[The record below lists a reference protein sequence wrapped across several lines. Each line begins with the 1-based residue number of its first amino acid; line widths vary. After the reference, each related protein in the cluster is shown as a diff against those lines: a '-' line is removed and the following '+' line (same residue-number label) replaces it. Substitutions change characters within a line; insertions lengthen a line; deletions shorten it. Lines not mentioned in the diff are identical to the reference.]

1 MNKSIPLLCSLALL
15 AGCAQNIGANDYAT
29 ANVNQVNVTKM
40 CKVIS
45 VRQVKVQNDDSTGAT
60 LGVIAGGV
68 AGSQIG
74 NGTVIGFKYFLFDG
88 TESRLCVQVRGFA
101 QGTLL
106 VYDRERKGALLTKI
120 DLHPDQSEWKDL
132 SSPLCKTK
140 GKRALFFKFRGK
152 GKFDMNSFSVR

>member
-1 MNKSIPLLCSLALL
+1 MNKSLPLLCSLALL

-74 NGTVIGFKYFLFDG
+74 NGSTAGVL
-88 TESRLCVQVRGFA
+88 
-101 QGTLL
+101 
-106 VYDRERKGALLTKI
+106 GALGGALVGGVAGELAEKGLTTQTGYEYVVQ
-120 DLHPDQSEWKDL
+120 LDQGGFVTVTQGNDVL
-132 SSPLCKTK
+132 MAPGQRCLVIY
-140 GKRALFFKFRGK
+140 GNQARVIPYNG
-152 GKFDMNSFSVR
+152 GY